1 MSLSEHEWRVL
12 AAIEV
17 DTRRSDP
24 AFADALAGPAGDPRR
39 RQLQRFTAV
48 WAAGVTAVLLL
59 ALATGNARL
68 AALGPLLVLS
78 LPPALSWYRRRLGL
92 PAAPP
97 PPAWPPVH

>member
-1 MSLSEHEWRVL
+1 MSLSERERRVL
-12 AAIEV
+12 AALEA
-17 DTRRSDP
+17 DTRGWDP
-24 AFADALAGPAGDPRR
+24 AFADALTDPAGDPQRR
-39 RQLQRFTAV
+39 RVRRFTAG
-48 WAAGVTAVLLL
+48 WAAGVTTVLLL
-59 ALATGNARL
+59 ALATGNVGL